1 VTLLLLVVAPVARAD
16 ALDDET
22 RRIAKQLQCPV
33 CESVSVADSPSDLAG
48 QMRSVIRSKLE
59 QGESEQQIVAYFV
72 ERYGAAVLTEPPRRG
87 FAAGVWI
94 GPVVVLAL
102 GALAL
107 ALVLRAWLHA
117 RLTPSSPALISSPSQ
132 NGSSKAAPADAPPKS
147 YVDRARQE
155 LEGFRTET

>member
-1 VTLLLLVVAPVARAD
+1 LVVPVVRAD

-22 RRIAKQLQCPV
+22 RRIAKHLQCPV
-33 CESVSVADSPSDLAG
+33 CASVSVADSPSDLAG
-48 QMRSVIRSKLE
+48 QMRSVIRGKLE
-59 QGESEQQIVAYFV
+59 QGEGEQQILAYFV
-72 ERYGAAVLTEPPRRG
+72 ERYGDAVLTEPPRRG

-102 GALAL
+102 GALAV
-107 ALVLRAWLHA
+107 ALLLRAWLHA

-132 NGSSKAAPADAPPKS
+132 NGTSKAAHADAPAKS